1 MTDSGRHG
9 LDPSSTRTLI
19 TELPP
24 HELDLVGYA
33 GDFVAD
39 FDMDAIRADY
49 LTLINDELPAGISVH
64 ANGQVY
70 ATLDQADNARDI
82 RWHDFL
88 EQLDVEPIFER
99 HEVKR

>member
-1 MTDSGRHG
+1 MT
-9 LDPSSTRTLI
+9 TTTLI

-24 HELDLVGYA
+24 HELDLTAYVGDFA
-33 GDFVAD
+33 GDF
-39 FDMDAIRADY
+39 DMAKVRADY
-49 LTLINDELPAGISVH
+49 LTLINDELPEGITVH

-70 ATLDQADNARDI
+70 ATLDQADTARDI

-99 HEVKR
+99 HEVKPST